1 MLRGF
6 LAAALLMSS
15 LSLSA
20 ENDSVSL
27 ETGKDKGFYQELAL
41 LSGRQ
46 EKDLARFRRET
57 ADLEPQERLEKRR
70 FLMNAHRKELSAL
83 ELKWGDKA
91 SDQHHRWLQ
100 RQDDRRR
107 RLEALRRKA
116 EKPKEVKPVPPLPDS
131 LKPKPVA
138 SKPVA

>member
-1 MLRGF
+1 MLRG
-6 LAAALLMSS
+6 LLIALLVTT
-15 LSLSA
+15 LSPSA

-27 ETGKDKGFYQELAL
+27 ETGKEKGFYQELVL
-41 LSGRQ
+41 LSDRHDK
-46 EKDLARFRRET
+46 ELVRFRKQT
-57 ADLEPQERLEKRR
+57 GDLEPEARLARR
-70 FLMNAHRKELSAL
+70 RELMNAHRKELAAL

-116 EKPKEVKPVPPLPDS
+116 EKPKETKPIPAVPDS
-131 LKPKPVA
+131 LKPKTVPVKTA
-138 SKPVA
+138 P